1 MARMQKWTC
10 LRGSEWTPFLDAFFT
25 QQRAETQQ
33 LNFKNSQCFIIV
45 VFSL

>member
-1 MARMQKWTC
+1 MHRVHKWTC
-10 LRGSEWTPFLDAFFT
+10 LRGSELTPFVDALFM

-33 LNFKNSQCFIIV
+33 LTQNEQRFIMI